1 MTEVWAAGALLA
13 ASEDTSRL
21 ARATGWSNILRF
33 WGGHDLNNA

>member
-21 ARATGWSNILRF
+21 ARATGWSNIFAVLGR
-33 WGGHDLNNA
+33 A